1 MPAPLKLLDAFQKGE
16 LRTIRIATG
25 NAAKPDM
32 GKKWLLITGRIYH
45 ITGTDSV
52 LWVQPVSGNQGVN
65 AVTQTWKTVVQSTV
79 GNEFCPIF
87 NTEANVEQSQWHLI
101 VISDTE
107 NIRLSA
113 GATAYVLIVVLE
125 W

>member
-16 LRTIRIATG
+16 LRTIKITTG
-25 NAAKPDM
+25 NAAKPDT
-32 GKKWLLITGRIYH
+32 GKKWLLMTGRIFH

-52 LWVQPVSGNQGVN
+52 LWVQPSSGSQGFN
-65 AVTQTWKTVVQSTV
+65 AVTLTWKTVVQSTV
-79 GNEFCPIF
+79 GNLFVPIF
-87 NTEANVEQSQWHLI
+87 NTVAEVEQSQWHFI

-107 NIRLSA
+107 NIRLTA